1 MGKKEFLERI
11 QEGIIIGDGA
21 MGTMLQGLS
30 AGTDITPEQL
40 MLEQPELIL
49 DVHKEYLAAGAEL
62 IETNTFGA
70 NGIKLASIGLGDR
83 SQGDQ

>member
-62 IETNTFGA
+62 IETKYLRG
-70 NGIKLASIGLGDR
+70 
-83 SQGDQ
+83 QWY